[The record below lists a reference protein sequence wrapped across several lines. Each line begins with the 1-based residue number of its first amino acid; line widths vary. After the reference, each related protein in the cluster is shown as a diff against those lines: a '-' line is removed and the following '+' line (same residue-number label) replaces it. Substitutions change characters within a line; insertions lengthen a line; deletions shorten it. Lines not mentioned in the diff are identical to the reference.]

1 VRVLVVFV
9 ADFIGF
15 IVFLVTFRVGDD
27 FFAAFFADAIL
38 AFSSASGKACN
49 CFRTCCVVKWEA

>member
-1 VRVLVVFV
+1 VSVLVVFV

-15 IVFLVTFRVGDD
+15 VGTLGSFGAGDD

-38 AFSSASGKACN
+38 AFSSASGNA
-49 CFRTCCVVKWEA
+49 

>member
-15 IVFLVTFRVGDD
+15 VVFFAGLVVMDD

-38 AFSSASGKACN
+38 AFSSASGNA
-49 CFRTCCVVKWEA
+49 

>member
-15 IVFLVTFRVGDD
+15 MVFLLTFRVGDD
-27 FFAAFFADAIL
+27 F
-38 AFSSASGKACN
+38 
-49 CFRTCCVVKWEA
+49 

>member
-15 IVFLVTFRVGDD
+15 VVTLRGFGVGDD

-38 AFSSASGKACN
+38 AFSSASGNA
-49 CFRTCCVVKWEA
+49 